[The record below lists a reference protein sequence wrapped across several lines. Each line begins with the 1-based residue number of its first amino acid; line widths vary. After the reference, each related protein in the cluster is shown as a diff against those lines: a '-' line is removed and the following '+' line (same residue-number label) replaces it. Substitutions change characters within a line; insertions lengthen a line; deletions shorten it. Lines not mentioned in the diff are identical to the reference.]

1 MQQQR
6 TRTLPVMAM
15 AFVGLAIVG
24 IIALI
29 LLPSG
34 SDPKPKNAA
43 PAAAG
48 PVKVSLT
55 DFKIAP
61 SISTASAGKVT
72 FAATN
77 AGKEAHE
84 MVVVRTD
91 TGPSGLLKGNKA
103 SEAGS
108 VGEIGEFKAGAT
120 KQVTLNLKP
129 GHYVLLCNL
138 PGHFKAG
145 MFKNFIVK

>member
-1 MQQQR
+1 VQR
-6 TRTLPVMAM
+6 TRTTPRLAV
-15 AFVGLAIVG
+15 AFAGLAIAG
-24 IIALI
+24 IVAFV
-29 LLPSG
+29 LLSG
-34 SDPKPKNAA
+34 GSGTKSSPVTK

-48 PVKVSLT
+48 PVTVRLT
-55 DFKIAP
+55 DFKISP
-61 SISTASAGKVT
+61 SASTVSAGKVT

-77 AGKEAHE
+77 TGKVEHE

-91 TGPSGLLKGNKA
+91 QHPSQLLHGARA

-108 VGEIGEFKAGAT
+108 VGEISETKPGAA
-120 KQVTLNLKP
+120 KRVTLNLKP
-129 GHYVLLCNL
+129 GHYLLLCNV

>member
-1 MQQQR
+1 M
-6 TRTLPVMAM
+6 LAW
-15 AFVGLAIVG
+15 AFLGLAIIGVV
-24 IIALI
+24 AFV
-29 LLPSG
+29 LLSG
-34 SDPKPKNAA
+34 GSSGGSKSKSAA

-48 PVKVSLT
+48 PVKVRLT

-61 SISTASAGKVT
+61 SASTVSAGKVT
-72 FAATN
+72 FSAVN
-77 AGKEAHE
+77 AGKDEHE

-91 TGPSGLLKGNKA
+91 KNPSQLLKGNEA

-108 VGEIGEFKAGAT
+108 VGEISETKPGAA

-129 GHYVLLCNL
+129 GHYVLLCNV

-145 MFKNFIVK
+145 MYKNFIVKK